1 MKNEDYTIKLLH
13 NLSDY
18 TSGAWHDV
26 LKGVGLF
33 DDRAGIQ
40 SRITGYCINV
50 VQLYGKAFLAPF
62 LFKFKKHAAFLVNLN
77 AFLDNSCL
85 PSMNTL
91 NRLFQEENKLQG
103 THTLK
108 KELPSVNEL
117 VDQEILCPLG
127 RKEIF
132 ARDLIRLLYKILYG
146 DTTVGRKGQNP
157 DRVKEIRPYLLRTKK
172 QVNRDPIWI
181 QKWEPRRS

>member
-1 MKNEDYTIKLLH
+1 MLSAIFAVALDDTDHLKYLVDTVLTHDQQIRVNEMKNEEYTIKLLRD
-13 NLSDY
+13 LSDY
-18 TSGAWHDV
+18 TSGTWHDV

-33 DDRAGIQ
+33 GERAGIQ

-91 NRLFQEENKLQG
+91 N
-103 THTLK
+103 
-108 KELPSVNEL
+108 
-117 VDQEILCPLG
+117 
-127 RKEIF
+127 
-132 ARDLIRLLYKILYG
+132 
-146 DTTVGRKGQNP
+146 
-157 DRVKEIRPYLLRTKK
+157 
-172 QVNRDPIWI
+172 
-181 QKWEPRRS
+181 